1 MLDIFS
7 KENITLKVNFIMITL
22 IETERNMKHIK
33 GTVQEK
39 FKGVKPK
46 T

>member
-1 MLDIFS
+1 
-7 KENITLKVNFIMITL
+7 MITL